1 VRDLALRLA
10 RAEGA
15 DLETVEIAALLH
27 DIGDEKVSGDPLGP
41 GKAAQTFLESYAV
54 YQDLITHICAIVD
67 AISFHGSGVA
77 DPPTDLEGLCV
88 RDADRLDAMG
98 AIGIARAF
106 AYGGHLGR
114 PIYDPDQ
121 AAVEADSL
129 AAYRAGGRS
138 TINHFAEKLLRLAAR
153 MGTDSGRALAVE
165 RQKFMLDFLERFA
178 AQRLPT
184 LRALAA
190 VRRLSSFKLLFRN
203 IRLTFQP
210 SSTTSARECASVAE

>member
-1 VRDLALRLA
+1 MRHATLVSAAEEYIEAQMGTDVAGHDHWHARRVRDLAERIA
-10 RAEGA
+10 QAEGA

-27 DIGDEKVSGDPLGP
+27 DVGDEKVSGDPLGP
-41 GKAAQTFLESYAV
+41 GKAARTFLESLAV
-54 YQDLITHICAIVD
+54 DPGIITHICAIVD
-67 AISFHGSGVA
+67 AVSFHGSGVA

-121 AAVEADSL
+121 PPVEADSL

-138 TINHFAEKLLRLAAR
+138 TINHFDEKLLRLVAR
-153 MGTDSGRALAVE
+153 MGTGYGRALAAE
-165 RQKFMLDFLERFA
+165 RQAFMLNFLERFA
-178 AQRLPT
+178 AEWRG
-184 LRALAA
+184 
-190 VRRLSSFKLLFRN
+190 
-203 IRLTFQP
+203 
-210 SSTTSARECASVAE
+210 EC